1 MLTKLGIADFDQ
13 KMGELSG
20 GQRKRVAMAA
30 VLTAESNLL
39 ILDEPTN
46 HMDNDIIIWLEEFL
60 IGYRGAIFMITHDRY
75 FLDRVTGRIAEIDG
89 GKLYSYDGNYDYYL
103 ETKGSWPA
111 RESGRLSTKRSWPGS
126 GAARRPGQ
134 PRQREGYSGFR
145 SLKITNW

>member
-46 HMDNDIIIWLEEFL
+46 HMDNDIIIWLEEF
-60 IGYRGAIFMITHDRY
+60 
-75 FLDRVTGRIAEIDG
+75 
-89 GKLYSYDGNYDYYL
+89 
-103 ETKGSWPA
+103 
-111 RESGRLSTKRSWPGS
+111 
-126 GAARRPGQ
+126 
-134 PRQREGYSGFR
+134 
-145 SLKITNW
+145 

>member
-1 MLTKLGIADFDQ
+1 M
-13 KMGELSG
+13 
-20 GQRKRVAMAA
+20 
-30 VLTAESNLL
+30 
-39 ILDEPTN
+39 
-46 HMDNDIIIWLEEFL
+46 
-60 IGYRGAIFMITHDRY
+60 IGYRGAIFWITHDRY

-103 ETKGSWPA
+103 ETKGA
-111 RESGRLSTKRSWPGS
+111 RKEMQLASERKRQAIYKRSWPGS